1 MISQKYEWLTV
12 KFEYSDGR
20 GTYLVSFYP
29 SSKTE
34 NCEQFKNRKMK
45 YLYRMTHIDNIS
57 HILEHGITHQ
67 SSINCNP
74 NYVNIGNSSLIE
86 RRNRMDIV
94 TVDGHTYSLK
104 DYIPFY
110 FYARMPMLY
119 NIQHGYMVDKV
130 SPDDIVYMVLDINK
144 VVVDYKHD
152 FFFSDGHAYNHYL
165 TRFYS
170 SACFDNIDNILDKDA
185 IKSDYWRD
193 DSVVKNK
200 KQAEFFVKGDIEVD
214 TIVFYICHSDN
225 AKNRLVDMGINP
237 SMIRVSSRAYY

>member
-1 MISQKYEWLTV
+1 MN
-12 KFEYSDGR
+12 
-20 GTYLVSFYP
+20 
-29 SSKTE
+29 SSPTRSINIFKTE
-34 NCEQFKNRKMK
+34 RIRDLPPEPFRYIREQIRLSCIKNRKMN

-130 SPDDIVYMVLDINK
+130 SPDDVVYMVLDINK

-152 FFFSDGHAYNHYL
+152 FFFSDGHAYN
-165 TRFYS
+165 
-170 SACFDNIDNILDKDA
+170 I
-185 IKSDYWRD
+185 
-193 DSVVKNK
+193 
-200 KQAEFFVKGDIEVD
+200 
-214 TIVFYICHSDN
+214 
-225 AKNRLVDMGINP
+225 
-237 SMIRVSSRAYY
+237 

>member
-1 MISQKYEWLTV
+1 
-12 KFEYSDGR
+12 
-20 GTYLVSFYP
+20 
-29 SSKTE
+29 
-34 NCEQFKNRKMK
+34 MK

-67 SSINCNP
+67 SSINCNT

-130 SPDDIVYMVLDINK
+130 SPDNIIYMVLDIQK
-144 VVVDYKHD
+144 IVVDYKHD
-152 FFFSDGHAYNHYL
+152 FFFSDGHAYNHYS
-165 TRFYS
+165 TRFFSCEY
-170 SACFDNIDNILDKDA
+170 IDRIDDILDKNA
-185 IKSDYWRD
+185 IRSDQWGD
-193 DSVVKNK
+193 DYVVKNN
-200 KQAEFFVKGDIEVD
+200 KQAEFFVKGDIELD
-214 TIVFYICHSDN
+214 TIVFYICHSNSCKD
-225 AKNRLVDMGINP
+225 RLEDMGINP
-237 SMIRVSSRAYY
+237 NMIKVSSRAYF